1 MKRNSSNGCNSSTHL
16 TLVQDILISFRIS
29 FHTIKNLPSGINGT
43 TLNYMVTKVSKTWDV
58 LLISLSFE
66 TKNFE
71 MI

>member
-1 MKRNSSNGCNSSTHL
+1 MKRNSSNRCSSSTHL
-16 TLVQDILISFRIS
+16 TLGQDILISFSTS
-29 FHTIKNLPSGINGT
+29 FDTLKNLSSGIKGT

-66 TKNFE
+66 INKLE